1 MTPREW
7 GRVLEAKQKHDDDAT
22 KRLITQAWMTANW
35 SHASQMPSLES
46 ILTPPVQAVELPV
59 EEVERQAAF
68 MASIAQKLRER
79 DEKLKAEAEPR
90 G

>member
-7 GRVLEAKQKHDDDAT
+7 ARTLEAAQTRDEADV

-35 SHASQMPSLES
+35 SHATQMPSLES
-46 ILTPPVQAVELPV
+46 ILTPPTEAVELPP

-68 MASIAQKLRER
+68 MTSIADKLRER
-79 DEKLKAEAEPR
+79 NAQRDAE
-90 G
+90 GKH